1 MPTSALP
8 RPVQSMA
15 RRVSSVCRCFVWEK
29 GVPLMFPMPSRS
41 LTYPPLLA
49 VHILGRNSIRALYSI
64 REEPTLPKAMRMGV
78 SPRFIT
84 RKYT

>member
-1 MPTSALP
+1 
-8 RPVQSMA
+8 MA
-15 RRVSSVCRCFVWEK
+15 RRVSQRLPLLCLGE
-29 GVPLMFPMPSRS
+29 GGPLMFPMPSRS

-49 VHILGRNSIRALYSI
+49 VHILGGSSIRALYSI

>member
-1 MPTSALP
+1 
-8 RPVQSMA
+8 
-15 RRVSSVCRCFVWEK
+15 
-29 GVPLMFPMPSRS
+29 MFPMPSRS